1 MSFADWP
8 TADQQ
13 LLMSSTWE
21 QSSITESSTAGTIG
35 MYGQADVYYFYHKF
49 QPANDDE
56 WWDAQTLEKDFRV
69 IYQMGNTLSDWTGV
83 TKAFTSSDTYH
94 SDTSVTEVVLDGISM
109 TNSIKTGGDSTIE
122 TNARDNSTFL
132 GKLTFDYGDTPTA
145 PPTKCIVEIQRVIE
159 RDEQTE
165 DDGSI
170 ERIETG
176 RSLKGTYYQKDGT
189 GISFTTE
196 LTGAMNSLAAA
207 AGVALASTALLLA
220 F

>member
-1 MSFADWP
+1 MSFGPWP

-13 LLMSSTWE
+13 LLMSQTWE
-21 QSSITESSTAGTIG
+21 STSITETSTTGTIG
-35 MYGQADVYYFYHKF
+35 MYGQNDVYYFYHTF
-49 QPANDDE
+49 QPSNDDE

-83 TKAFTSSDTYH
+83 TKKFVSSDTYH
-94 SDTSVTEVVLDGISM
+94 SSTATDEVTLDGISM

-132 GKLTFDYGDTPTA
+132 GILTFDYSSGSA
-145 PPTKCIVEIQRVIE
+145 PPSKCIVKIQRKIE
-159 RDEQTE
+159 KTEQTE

-176 RSLKGTYYQKDGT
+176 RSIKGTYYQKDGT

-207 AGVALASTALLLA
+207 AGVGLASTALLLA

>member
-1 MSFADWP
+1 
-8 TADQQ
+8 
-13 LLMSSTWE
+13 
-21 QSSITESSTAGTIG
+21 
-35 MYGQADVYYFYHKF
+35 
-49 QPANDDE
+49 
-56 WWDAQTLEKDFRV
+56 
-69 IYQMGNTLSDWTGV
+69 MGNTLSDWTGV
-83 TKAFTSSDTYH
+83 TKAFLGTDTYH
-94 SDTSVTEVVLDGISM
+94 FSTSVSEVTLDGISM

-132 GKLTFDYGDTPTA
+132 GKLTFDYSSGTP
-145 PPTKCIVEIQRVIE
+145 PSKCIVEIQRLIE
-159 RDEQTE
+159 RTEQTE

-170 ERIETG
+170 ERIENG

>member
-1 MSFADWP
+1 
-8 TADQQ
+8 
-13 LLMSSTWE
+13 
-21 QSSITESSTAGTIG
+21 
-35 MYGQADVYYFYHKF
+35 
-49 QPANDDE
+49 
-56 WWDAQTLEKDFRV
+56 
-69 IYQMGNTLSDWTGV
+69 
-83 TKAFTSSDTYH
+83 
-94 SDTSVTEVVLDGISM
+94 M

-132 GKLTFDYGDTPTA
+132 GILTFDYSSGSA
-145 PPTKCIVEIQRVIE
+145 PPSKCIVKIQRKIE
-159 RDEQTE
+159 KTEQTE

-176 RSLKGTYYQKDGT
+176 RSIKGTYYQKDGT

-207 AGVALASTALLLA
+207 AGVGLASTALLLA

>member
-1 MSFADWP
+1 
-8 TADQQ
+8 
-13 LLMSSTWE
+13 
-21 QSSITESSTAGTIG
+21 
-35 MYGQADVYYFYHKF
+35 
-49 QPANDDE
+49 
-56 WWDAQTLEKDFRV
+56 
-69 IYQMGNTLSDWTGV
+69 MGNTLSDWTGV

-94 SDTSVTEVVLDGISM
+94 SSTSVAEVTLDGISM

-132 GKLTFDYGDTPTA
+132 GILTFDYSSGSA
-145 PPTKCIVEIQRVIE
+145 PPSKCIVKIQRLIE
-159 RDEQTE
+159 RTEQTE

-189 GISFTTE
+189 GISFTVE

>member
-1 MSFADWP
+1 MSFGPWP
-8 TADQQ
+8 TADQK
-13 LLMSSTWE
+13 LLMTATWE
-21 QSSITESSTAGTIG
+21 QSSITESSTTGTIG
-35 MYGQADVYYFYHKF
+35 MYGQDDVYYFYHTF

-56 WWDAQTLEKDFRV
+56 WWNAQTLEKDFRV

-94 SDTSVTEVVLDGISM
+94 SSDATAVVTLDGISM

-132 GKLTFDYGDTPTA
+132 GRLTFDYDSGTP
-145 PPTKCIVEIQRVIE
+145 PSKCIVEIQRLIE
-159 RDEQTE
+159 RTEQTE

>member
-1 MSFADWP
+1 
-8 TADQQ
+8 
-13 LLMSSTWE
+13 
-21 QSSITESSTAGTIG
+21 
-35 MYGQADVYYFYHKF
+35 MYGTNDVYYFYHYF
-49 QPANDDE
+49 QPDNSDE
-56 WWDAQTLEKDFRV
+56 WWDASTLDKDFRV

-83 TKAFTSSDTYH
+83 TYAFT
-94 SDTSVTEVVLDGISM
+94 TSTQPTFDAAGATQVLNGISM

-132 GKLTFDYGDTPTA
+132 GQIDFSDSTSAGSAFDMCVV
-145 PPTKCIVEIQRVIE
+145 KIQRVIE
-159 RDEQTE
+159 KTEQTE

-189 GISFTTE
+189 GISFTVE
-196 LTGAMNSLAAA
+196 LTGAMNSFAAA
-207 AGVALASTALLLA
+207 AGVALATTAMLLT

>member
-1 MSFADWP
+1 
-8 TADQQ
+8 
-13 LLMSSTWE
+13 LYG
-21 QSSITESSTAGTIG
+21 TEN
-35 MYGQADVYYFYHKF
+35 VYYFYHAF
-49 QPANDDE
+49 QPDNADE

-83 TKAFTSSDTYH
+83 TYSFTSSDTYH
-94 SDTSVTEVVLDGISM
+94 SSTSVTEVTLNGISM
-109 TNSIKTGGDSTIE
+109 TNSIKTGGDSTID
-122 TNARDNSTFL
+122 TNARDNSTFM
-132 GKLTFDYGDTPTA
+132 GALTFDYGDTPTA
-145 PPTKCIVEIQRVIE
+145 PPTYCTVKIQRVIE

-170 ERIETG
+170 ERIEYG

-189 GISFTTE
+189 GISFTVE

>member
-1 MSFADWP
+1 MSFGPWP
-8 TADQQ
+8 TADQM
-13 LLMSSTWE
+13 LLMTQTWE
-21 QSSITESSTAGTIG
+21 QSSITESSTTGTIG
-35 MYGQADVYYFYHKF
+35 MYGTDDVYYFYHTF

-56 WWDAQTLEKDFRV
+56 WWNAQTLEKDFRV

-94 SDTSVTEVVLDGISM
+94 SSTSVSEVTLDGISM

-132 GKLTFDYGDTPTA
+132 GKLTFDYDGGTP
-145 PPTKCIVEIQRVIE
+145 PSKCIVEIQRLIE
-159 RDEQTE
+159 RTEQTE

-189 GISFTTE
+189 GISFTVE